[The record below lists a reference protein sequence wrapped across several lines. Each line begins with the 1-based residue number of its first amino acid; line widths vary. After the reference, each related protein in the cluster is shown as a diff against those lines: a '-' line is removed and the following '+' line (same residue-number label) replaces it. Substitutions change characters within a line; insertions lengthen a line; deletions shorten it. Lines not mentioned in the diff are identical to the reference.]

1 MNRKEQIEMLLE
13 TGISKQN
20 IAETFNMSINEIDE
34 IVSPKQAKD
43 DTIFV
48 RKRNRTPKFDEEK
61 FNEGKRLLAQGWT
74 YAQIAKRQ
82 GFSES
87 FIKKALMN
95 KTYVDMEEWREK
107 HRIQSAAY
115 SASRK
120 TKRKTAQATKK
131 ASPKQAQEKI
141 ETENKA
147 EGVVDNKDTVE
158 AMCTEHV
165 VTLDDRTYIELRS
178 IADSLARIAEAA
190 ESKNKKRGLFRH

>member
-1 MNRKEQIEMLLE
+1 MNRKEQIETLLE

-34 IVSPKQAKD
+34 IISAKQEKD
-43 DTIFV
+43 DIVFAK
-48 RKRNRTPKFDEEK
+48 KRNRTPRYDEEK
-61 FNEGKRLLAQGWT
+61 FNEGKRLRARGWT
-74 YAQIAKRQ
+74 DAQIAGRQ

-87 FIKKALMN
+87 FVKRALVN
-95 KTYVDMEEWREK
+95 ETYADLEEWREK
-107 HRIQSAAY
+107 HRVQSAAY

-120 TKRKTAQATKK
+120 TKLNAMQTKEEVR
-131 ASPKQAQEKI
+131 PEPAQEKA

-147 EGVVDNKDTVE
+147 EEAVDNKTVE
-158 AMCTEHV
+158 ETRTEHV

-190 ESKNKKRGLFRH
+190 ESKNKKRGFFRR

>member
-20 IAETFNMSINEIDE
+20 IAETFNMSVNEIDE
-34 IVSPKQAKD
+34 IISHEQEKD
-43 DTIFV
+43 DTAFV
-48 RKRNRTPKFDEEK
+48 RKRTRTPKFDEDK

-82 GFSES
+82 GLSES
-87 FIKKALMN
+87 YIKKALMN
-95 KTYVDMEEWREK
+95 KTYADLEEQREK
-107 HRIQSAAY
+107 HRIRSAAY
-115 SASRK
+115 NAARK
-120 TKRKTAQATKK
+120 SKRNATQAKDK
-131 ASPKQAQEKI
+131 VYPNPAQEKI

-147 EGVVDNKDTVE
+147 EEAVDNKAVVE
-158 AMCTEHV
+158 MRTGHV

-190 ESKNKKRGLFRH
+190 ESKNEKRGFFRR